1 MYENTF
7 TLTAFIITLPKL
19 AVLTRT
25 VQVQ

>member
-7 TLTAFIITLPKL
+7 TLTAFIIRFPKL
-19 AVLTRT
+19 LVLTRT